1 MKTYQSIKE
10 IIEKFNY
17 TIPFVGADD
26 ESDNDITISEGYE
39 DTVILYE
46 PKKLH
51 YYQVTYTQT
60 NKIEKYYENGMK
72 STDYL

>member
-10 IIEKFNY
+10 TIEKFNY
-17 TIPFVGADD
+17 TLPFVGADD

-39 DTVILYE
+39 DMIIQYQ
-46 PKKLH
+46 PKRLH
-51 YYQVTYTQT
+51 YYQVTYSNTI
-60 NKIEKYYENGMK
+60 KIEKYYENGMR